1 MEYMVIIMRTMT
13 PPQRMTLPY
22 HAATVVITLENAVCV
37 GKASLQ
43 TQTYCRLLFWQPEM
57 RSLAKIRQK
66 WFNHITVMLEN
77 QVWLIKMDQ
86 SKLEKGI
93 I

>member
-22 HAATVVITLENAVCV
+22 HAAMVVPVITLENAVCV

-43 TQTYCRLLFWQPEM
+43 TQTYFRLLF
-57 RSLAKIRQK
+57 
-66 WFNHITVMLEN
+66 
-77 QVWLIKMDQ
+77 
-86 SKLEKGI
+86 
-93 I
+93 